1 MIVNKHSW
9 HCAACL
15 SRIYTMPNKPIA
27 CEISLSKKATLSPSE
42 LIQMFFISHSAYK
55 RYFCFLKAKQTCLY
69 FTFQCS
75 SFKEYG
81 YRSWSWLINF
91 HDKIGF
97 GEKVWINNEIRII
110 EIQIIEVRL
119 YCMNCIF
126 YNSLIHES
134 YLHLNSLD
142 NIAPEL
148 HIKLTRIK
156 ELITNERSSRL
167 GNKFYLSGP

>member
-27 CEISLSKKATLSPSE
+27 REISLSKKATLSPSE
-42 LIQMFFISHSAYK
+42 LIQMFFTSHNVCK
-55 RYFCFLKAKQTCLY
+55 RYFCFLKAKQTCIY

-81 YRSWSWLINF
+81 LQILIMTNKFSWQNWLWRKSLDNQ
-91 HDKIGF
+91 
-97 GEKVWINNEIRII
+97 EIRII
-110 EIQIIEVRL
+110 EIQIIEVQL

-126 YNSLIHES
+126 YNSLIPENN
-134 YLHLNSLD
+134 LHLISLH

-156 ELITNERSSRL
+156 EMITNERSSRL